1 MVGTFQLPYFIPFQN
16 TFQNALKSS
25 AGIDAKEK
33 QSYYTY
39 HLLKK
44 CMQQDEQK
52 KIGFEIKTRAEV
64 DPIIFVSRTHS
75 HTEEISKS
83 ESKLC

>member
-1 MVGTFQLPYFIPFQN
+1 
-16 TFQNALKSS
+16 
-25 AGIDAKEK
+25 
-33 QSYYTY
+33 
-39 HLLKK
+39 
-44 CMQQDEQK
+44 MQQDEQK

-83 ESKLC
+83 ESELC